1 MIYKELSSTLMN
13 NTLERKA
20 VIVDS
25 IQQKVYLQIKIEYCK
40 IRAYYNNYILTC
52 SAKNTVPREY

>member
-20 VIVDS
+20 AIVDS
-25 IQQKVYLQIKIEYCK
+25 IQQKVYLQIKIK
-40 IRAYYNNYILTC
+40 SIVRSGLIT
-52 SAKNTVPREY
+52 TTTF